1 MKPKFALVQIGKTT
15 NIFFDGKNIADGV
28 EDLTYHARN
37 EKGELCPTVEMKIN
51 IQDFSFDSNITLE
64 RFIEMMD
71 KKKKVLS
78 EVAEAVGSKNTQESD

>member
-1 MKPKFALVQIGKTT
+1 MNPKFALVQIGKST
-15 NIFFDGKNIADGV
+15 NIFFDGKNITDGV
-28 EDLTYHARN
+28 EDLIYHARN
-37 EKGELCPTVEMKIN
+37 EAGELCPTVEMKIN

-78 EVAEAVGSKNTQESD
+78 EVAEAVGSKNTQEND